1 MSTHMRKNLD
11 LLKVLHKA
19 KPKLRKIILKHV
31 EPSCIK
37 AICDVVLN
45 VLKSVIQISA
55 TQKRKL
61 ARYKH
66 HLRLLTH
73 KATPL
78 DKRRRVLIQKGDGFL
93 TLVLGCVLKE
103 LGSLIA

>member
-1 MSTHMRKNLD
+1 MVLFKSPRDQTIIHTLARQMFPGCGQYLVEAYQNATEKPYSY
-11 LLKVLHKA
+11 LLM
-19 KPKLRKIILKHV
+19 I
-31 EPSCIK
+31 
-37 AICDVVLN
+37 
-45 VLKSVIQISA
+45 KSVVQISA

-66 HLRLLTH
+66 QLRLLTH

-93 TLVLGCVLKE
+93 TLVLGSVLKE